1 MISGD
6 CFERIDP
13 FGQFSKWDFRQKLK
27 QYKFKKL
34 YTFIESC
41 LNKFYKDYKKNKD
54 NDISYSEYRSLMLKK
69 LVLQRIELRAKV
81 EELNKATMESNAQN
95 EEKENLKRRRR
106 IRRRI

>member
-34 YTFIESC
+34 YTFLESC

-69 LVLQRIELRAKV
+69 LVLQRIETGRLNP
-81 EELNKATMESNAQN
+81 ELEFFFICH
-95 EEKENLKRRRR
+95 NLGNDIMSRKQ
-106 IRRRI
+106 

>member
-13 FGQFSKWDFRQKLK
+13 FGQFSKWDFQQKLK

-69 LVLQRIELRAKV
+69 LVLQRIETGRSDP
-81 EELNKATMESNAQN
+81 ELEFFYICN
-95 EEKENLKRRRR
+95 NLGNDIMSRKQ
-106 IRRRI
+106 

>member
-41 LNKFYKDYKKNKD
+41 LKRFYKDYKKNKD

-69 LVLQRIELRAKV
+69 LVLHRIETGRIDP
-81 EELNKATMESNAQN
+81 ELEFFFICN
-95 EEKENLKRRRR
+95 NLGNDIMNGKQ
-106 IRRRI
+106 

>member
-34 YTFIESC
+34 YTFLESC

-54 NDISYSEYRSLMLKK
+54 NDISYSAYRSLMLKK
-69 LVLQRIELRAKV
+69 LVLQRIETGRLDP
-81 EELNKATMESNAQN
+81 ELEFLFICN
-95 EEKENLKRRRR
+95 NLGNDIMSRK
-106 IRRRI
+106 

>member
-13 FGQFSKWDFRQKLK
+13 FGQFSKWDFQQKLK

-41 LNKFYKDYKKNKD
+41 LNRFYKDYKKNKD
-54 NDISYSEYRSLMLKK
+54 NNISYSEYRSLMLKK
-69 LVLQRIELRAKV
+69 LVLHRIETGRIDP
-81 EELNKATMESNAQN
+81 ELEFFFICN
-95 EEKENLKRRRR
+95 NLGNDTINGKQ
-106 IRRRI
+106 

>member
-13 FGQFSKWDFRQKLK
+13 FGQFSKWDFQQKLK

-41 LNKFYKDYKKNKD
+41 LNRFYKDYKKNKD

-69 LVLQRIELRAKV
+69 LVLHRIETGRIDP
-81 EELNKATMESNAQN
+81 ELEFFFICN
-95 EEKENLKRRRR
+95 NLGNDTINGKQ
-106 IRRRI
+106 